1 MNNVAQQ
8 LEGLATTA
16 PTTLAEAVLLATGS
30 GRFYS
35 TIAGP
40 TGELLVG
47 WSSAGIYAVA
57 LVSEVERFV
66 EEHSSG
72 SLEPIRAEL
81 PAAMKHKVAAVIES
95 GKLGKLPIDLSSL
108 SEFQQ
113 AVLRKTAE
121 IPPGQLRPYGWI
133 AREIGKPGATRAV
146 GSALNKNPVPV
157 LIPCHRVGR
166 SDGTVGQYAY
176 GPEMKRGLL
185 RAEGLDPD
193 VVDEE
198 AARGVRYVGSAT
210 TNIFCHPTCHHA
222 RRIKD
227 ANRIDLRTITA
238 ALSKGFRA
246 CKVCRPEAV
255 AA

>member
-1 MNNVAQQ
+1 MKNITQQ

-16 PTTLAEAVLLATGS
+16 PTTLAEKVLVATGA
-30 GRFYS
+30 GRFYA
-35 TIAGP
+35 TVAGP

-47 WSSAGIYAVA
+47 WSNAGIYAVA
-57 LVSEVERFV
+57 PVSEEPRFL
-66 EEHSSG
+66 EEHSIG

-81 PAAMKHKVAAVIES
+81 PATMARRVDAAVAS
-95 GKLGKLPIDLSSL
+95 GKLGKLPIDLSRL
-108 SEFQQ
+108 TDFQQ

-121 IPPGQLRPYGWI
+121 IPPGQLRPYGWV

-193 VVDEE
+193 AVDDE
-198 AARGVRYVGSAT
+198 AARGVRYIGSAT
-210 TNIFCHPTCHHA
+210 TNIFCHTTCHNA
-222 RRIKD
+222 RRIRD
-227 ANRIDLRTITA
+227 ANRVELRNINA
-238 ALSKGFRA
+238 AHSEGFRA
-246 CKVCRPEAV
+246 CKVCRPEAI

>member
-1 MNNVAQQ
+1 MTDIARR
-8 LEGLATTA
+8 LAALATTA
-16 PTTLAEAVLLATGS
+16 PDALVTNVLAATGT
-30 GRFYS
+30 GRFYG
-35 TIAGP
+35 TVDGP
-40 TGELLVG
+40 TGELLIG

-57 LVSEVERFV
+57 PVTEEARFL
-66 EEHSSG
+66 EEHSAG
-72 SLEPIRAEL
+72 PLAPIPQGL
-81 PAAMKHKVAAVIES
+81 PAKWRRQVEAALGS
-95 GKLGKLPIDLSSL
+95 GKLGRLPVDLSKL

-121 IPPGQLRPYGWI
+121 IPPGQLRPYGWV

-176 GPEMKRGLL
+176 GPRMKRDLL

-193 VVDEE
+193 AIDD
-198 AARGVRYVGSAT
+198 AAERGVRYIGSAT
-210 TNIFCHPTCHHA
+210 TNIYCHPTCHHA
-222 RRIKD
+222 TRIKE
-227 ANRIDLRTITA
+227 ANRVELRSA
-238 ALSKGFRA
+238 AAAHRAGFRA
-246 CKVCRPEAV
+246 CLVCRPAV